1 LVGHRFIATTFQFV
15 AQAAYCDVNAAK
27 SIVLIGM
34 MGAGKS
40 SVGRCLQQRTGLA
53 RLDTD
58 EMVAAQFGIPIAQ
71 IFEKHGEERFRIAET
86 DVLRKLAPERP
97 AIVVTGG
104 GIVGNTENLDL
115 LKQLGTV
122 VWVTADE
129 ATLFERASRRNDR
142 PLLQQKNPRAVFSKL
157 FRERESL
164 YAAAADLRVDTSALT
179 HDEVAETILNRLEEV
194 TTLQQ

>member
-1 LVGHRFIATTFQFV
+1 MR
-15 AQAAYCDVNAAK
+15 YCAVNAAK

-53 RLDTD
+53 RLDID
-58 EMVAAQFGIPIAQ
+58 EMVAAQFGIPIAK

-86 DVLRKLAPERP
+86 DVLRKLVPERP

-104 GIVGNTENLDL
+104 GIVLRAENVDL

-122 VWVTADE
+122 IWVTAEE
-129 ATLFERASRRNDR
+129 ATIFERAGRRNDR
-142 PLLQQKNPRAVFSKL
+142 RRLQEGNPRGGC
-157 FRERESL
+157 
-164 YAAAADLRVDTSALT
+164 
-179 HDEVAETILNRLEEV
+179 
-194 TTLQQ
+194 